1 MASPRGGAWRIGQ
14 LGAHL
19 GVSAKT
25 IRYYDRID
33 LLPARRRTLA
43 GYRIYDINDRDRLG
57 FILKAKA
64 IGLSLEEIR
73 GILGLRQDGR
83 EPCEHVLGLVDRK
96 LELVDEE
103 LHALDLYRRRLVELR
118 AEAGGTRR
126 TRACVCGIIES
137 HPLGPEDRSY
147 GSRRRIRPSN
157 QPGSGRGA

>member
-1 MASPRGGAWRIGQ
+1 MASSQGGTWRIGQ
-14 LGAHL
+14 LAADL
-19 GVSAKT
+19 GVSAMT
-25 IRYYDRID
+25 IRYYDRIK

-43 GYRIYDINDRDRLG
+43 GYRIYDAGDRDRLG

-147 GSRRRIRPSN
+147 GSLLRIRPSS
-157 QPGSGRGA
+157 QAGSGRGA